1 MTEPKSGNQV
11 FDFLNC
17 FTGDHSAATDYA
29 WALAKLSPLARPGT
43 GFTWASEHKRAF
55 EVMAYGE
62 ALPPVEGMTTS
73 LPEGQK
79 VLGKEA
85 VTPQDPRTPCRR
97 CRIYASSWGSET
109 RYLSHNLAPESR
121 SRFQEVQFATKTK
134 NIHFFGA
141 SRHEMNCR
149 QHRHTSG
156 MVCGLIAAKIGRPS
170 VLFLPSPNS
179 RKSGNVDGQSNYL
192 KKQFQNSLTSY

>member
-62 ALPPVEGMTTS
+62 AVPS
-73 LPEGQK
+73 QAA
-79 VLGKEA
+79 LGK
-85 VTPQDPRTPCRR
+85 
-97 CRIYASSWGSET
+97 
-109 RYLSHNLAPESR
+109 AP
-121 SRFQEVQFATKTK
+121 K
-134 NIHFFGA
+134 NIPFEWA
-141 SRHEMNCR
+141 
-149 QHRHTSG
+149 
-156 MVCGLIAAKIGRPS
+156 
-170 VLFLPSPNS
+170 
-179 RKSGNVDGQSNYL
+179 
-192 KKQFQNSLTSY
+192 